1 METQEKII
9 VGQISRTRGLKGEV
23 QIYFDHPE
31 YQDIAYD
38 FIWVEM
44 PGSPVP
50 FKVRKIK
57 VMANRT
63 AFVFFEDVKHI
74 KDAEGLVGKKVFIN
88 KEELP
93 VREDD
98 EFYFEDLVGFQV
110 IDFHNNDKLGEI
122 IEVEELPQ
130 QYVATVKA
138 DELTWMCPL
147 NEDFI
152 EEIRESEEEIV
163 LNLPDGLLEI
173 YRETP

>member
-1 METQEKII
+1 MEVQEKINI
-9 VGQISRTRGLKGEV
+9 GQVSRTRGLKGEV
-23 QIYFDHPE
+23 QIYFDHPD
-31 YQDIAYD
+31 YQEIAYD
-38 FIWVEM
+38 FIWVDM

-57 VMANRT
+57 VLTNRT

-74 KDAEGLVGKKVFIN
+74 KEAEALVGKKVFVN
-88 KEELP
+88 KEDLP
-93 VREDD
+93 VRQDD

-110 IDFHNNDKLGEI
+110 IDLRSNDKLGEI

-152 EEIRESEEEIV
+152 EEIIESEKEIV
-163 LNLPDGLLEI
+163 LN
-173 YRETP
+173 

>member
-1 METQEKII
+1 MEVQEKINI
-9 VGQISRTRGLKGEV
+9 GQVSRTRGLKGEV
-23 QIYFDHPE
+23 QIYFDHPD
-31 YQDIAYD
+31 YQEIAYD
-38 FIWVEM
+38 FIWVDM

-57 VMANRT
+57 VLTNRT

-74 KDAEGLVGKKVFIN
+74 KEAEALVGKKVFVN
-88 KEELP
+88 KEDLP
-93 VREDD
+93 VRQDD

-110 IDFHNNDKLGEI
+110 IDLRSNDKLGEI

-152 EEIRESEEEIV
+152 EEIIESEKEIV

>member
-1 METQEKII
+1 MEVQEKINI
-9 VGQISRTRGLKGEV
+9 GQVSRTRGLKGEV
-23 QIYFDHPE
+23 QIYFDHPDYKE
-31 YQDIAYD
+31 IAYD
-38 FIWVEM
+38 FIWVDM

-57 VMANRT
+57 VLTNRT

-74 KDAEGLVGKKVFIN
+74 KEAEALVGKKVFVN
-88 KEELP
+88 KEDLP
-93 VREDD
+93 VRQDD

-110 IDFHNNDKLGEI
+110 IDLRSNDKLGEI

-152 EEIRESEEEIV
+152 EEIIESEKEIV